1 MSAASTEAKPRLLD
15 VRGLSKRFP
24 GVVALH
30 DVDFDVRT
38 GEVHVL
44 LGGNGAGKSTLVKI
58 LSGAYRADAGSV
70 ELDGQRLHGG
80 STRES
85 RHAGIATIYQEL
97 SLVPHMTV
105 AQNVLL
111 GAERDAHAVRGRF
124 WLAPRSLVARAR
136 EVLDGAG
143 IEIDPRAR
151 IQDLTMSQRQLV
163 EIARAL
169 AQKLRLLVM
178 DEPTSALSGAESD
191 VLFRVIRG
199 LKEGGIGII
208 YISHRLE
215 EVKQI
220 GDRVTVFRDGAR
232 ISTHAV
238 AAVDS
243 ETLVRDMAG
252 RDLEALY
259 PKEISAT
266 PQPLLEVEG
275 LTHGTAFRDV
285 SFTAHA
291 GEVIGIYGVVGSGRE
306 AVVRCMYG
314 AEHYDGGN
322 VRVGGALLRPG
333 STRAAMSAGIAY
345 VPPDRK
351 QQGLV
356 LPLTVRENMTLPV
369 AGSLSRGGLLSPR
382 AQRRV
387 AAGYIKQLS
396 IVPPRPD
403 ARVMY
408 LSGGNQQ
415 KVVMAKGLVTRAK
428 VFLLDEPTLGMD
440 VSAKVAIYQL
450 MNEVTEA
457 GGSIVLSSSDTEE
470 VLAMADRILVMHRG
484 GLMASF
490 DRQDATKERLLSA
503 AFGLNREPGPAE

>member
-1 MSAASTEAKPRLLD
+1 
-15 VRGLSKRFP
+15 
-24 GVVALH
+24 
-30 DVDFDVRT
+30 
-38 GEVHVL
+38 
-44 LGGNGAGKSTLVKI
+44 
-58 LSGAYRADAGSV
+58 
-70 ELDGQRLHGG
+70 
-80 STRES
+80 
-85 RHAGIATIYQEL
+85 
-97 SLVPHMTV
+97 
-105 AQNVLL
+105 
-111 GAERDAHAVRGRF
+111 
-124 WLAPRSLVARAR
+124 
-136 EVLDGAG
+136 
-143 IEIDPRAR
+143 
-151 IQDLTMSQRQLV
+151 MSQRQLV

-199 LKEGGIGII
+199 LKEGGIGVI

-291 GEVIGIYGVVGSGRE
+291 GEIIGIYGVVGSGRE
-306 AVVRCMYG
+306 AVVRCVYG
-314 AEHYDGGN
+314 AERYDGGN
-322 VRVGGALLRPG
+322 VRVGGGLLRPG

-356 LPLTVRENMTLPV
+356 PPLTVRENMTLPV

-396 IVPPRPD
+396 IVPQRPD

-415 KVVMAKGLVTRAK
+415 KVVMAKGLVTKAK

-484 GLMASF
+484 ALMASF
-490 DRQDATKERLLSA
+490 DRQHATKERLLSA
-503 AFGLNREPGPAE
+503 AFGLNRTPGPGE